1 MDDESNSCKS
11 VTVTARGSDAIDPLV
26 YVASEDATTCK
37 DEFLIIVVMLVIGSD
52 DVPIIDG
59 DVRGSDEL
67 SGSDED
73 GEITVA
79 KININ
84 TVTINIG

>member
-1 MDDESNSCKS
+1 MDDESNSCKL
-11 VTVTARGSDAIDPLV
+11 VTVTARESDAIDPLV
-26 YVASEDATTCK
+26 YIASEDATTCK
-37 DEFLIIVVMLVIGSD
+37 DEFLTVVMLVIGSD

-79 KININ
+79 KINIS